1 MGKYRPHL
9 LALVCLALASLV
21 WLDNRDFISSLWS
34 NGSPASPDAVRST
47 TDERLPALERPA
59 TADKLSPPAL
69 GNPLVAVD
77 KNSLSNWV
85 ERPLFA
91 PSRRRPPPEVA
102 KAQAAAPKAPPN
114 YTFIGV
120 ILNAKKTV
128 AVLRS
133 VSNGANLH
141 VEVGDTLG
149 GWKVDSVDRT
159 AVTLVHE
166 SDPAQVIQF
175 KQGCTESSGN
185 CP

>member
-1 MGKYRPHL
+1 MNE
-9 LALVCLALASLV
+9 SLPT
-21 WLDNRDFISSLWS
+21 SQP
-34 NGSPASPDAVRST
+34 PAG
-47 TDERLPALERPA
+47 
-59 TADKLSPPAL
+59 ADKHSPPAL
-69 GNPLVAVD
+69 GNALVKID
-77 KNSLSNWV
+77 KTSLSNWV

-102 KAQAAAPKAPPN
+102 KAQAAAPKAPPD
-114 YTFIGV
+114 YAYIGV
-120 ILNAKKTV
+120 ILNAKKTI

-166 SDPAQVIQF
+166 NDPAQVIQF
-175 KQGCTESSGN
+175 KQGCAQSSAN